1 MKIKKE
7 KTQMKLNGRKI
18 DLCFFQE
25 QKNLPGITIKEMEKI
40 IE

>member
-7 KTQMKLNGRKI
+7 KTQMKLNGKKI
-18 DLCFFQE
+18 DLYFFQG
-25 QKNLPGITIKEMEKI
+25 QKKGLGIIIKVTEKI